1 MRSHENFELNKSYLN
16 YLYCQFQYTILVW
29 SFIGYNLFNLY
40 NYPMCTVHILYCM
53 MYVLDSLSAYLW
65 FLNSVEHFTMKYF
78 LRCKTSGR
86 LKSSSD
92 DRLCACCLLFCYL
105 WWHHHCH
112 QSSLQP
118 TPSTLVKTQLS
129 LDISARS
136 LCPDIVPMTAAG
148 ANTGWWPQLSMHS
161 SLMCSPGTRAQ
172 SFECRRLAA

>member
-29 SFIGYNLFNLY
+29 SFNGYNLFNLY
-40 NYPMCTVHILYCM
+40 NYPMCTVHILYCT

-112 QSSLQP
+112 SHHCNPLP
-118 TPSTLVKTQLS
+118 AHLLK
-129 LDISARS
+129 
-136 LCPDIVPMTAAG
+136 
-148 ANTGWWPQLSMHS
+148 HS
-161 SLMCSPGTRAQ
+161 SVWIYLPGRSVQTLSQ
-172 SFECRRLAA
+172 WQPLEPTLAGDLSSQCTAVWCVALAHGPSHLSVGD